1 MGRDLSV
8 HFLRASVLYA
18 LAGMALG
25 LHMAASHDH
34 SQLATHAHLML
45 FGWVGMTIY
54 AAVYK
59 LWPYAAAGP
68 LPKLHMLAA
77 HLALIGLTVGLF
89 IIYDGNVELG
99 DPIAAISSIVL
110 FANMALFAWIVWRK
124 VR

>member
-1 MGRDLSV
+1 MNTGLSV
-8 HFLRASVLYA
+8 HFIRASVLYA

-34 SQLATHAHLML
+34 SQLPTHAHLML

-59 LWPYAAAGP
+59 LWPDASAGL
-68 LPKLHMLAA
+68 LPKLHMAVA
-77 HLALIGLTVGLF
+77 HAALIGLTAGLY
-89 IIYDGNVELG
+89 IIYNGNIELG
-99 DPIAAISSIVL
+99 DPIAAIASIVL

>member
-1 MGRDLSV
+1 MTSSLSV

-34 SQLATHAHLML
+34 SQMPTHAHLML

-59 LWPYAAAGP
+59 MWPDAAAGP
-68 LPKLHMLAA
+68 LPKVHMIVA
-77 HLALIGLTVGLF
+77 HLALITLTAGLF
-89 IIYDGNVELG
+89 IIYSGDIPLG
-99 DPIAAISSIVL
+99 DPIAAVSSIVL